1 VRTPQN
7 IKPPDT
13 ATGIFLFTGCDK

>member
-13 ATGIFLFTGCDK
+13 ATGIFMFTGCDK